1 MAIKATICKAGI
13 QVADMDRGYYEALNL
28 TIARHPSET
37 DERMMVR
44 ILAFV
49 LHASVGL
56 KFTEGISSKEDE
68 PDIWMK
74 DLAGDIDLWIEVGL
88 PDEKRIK
95 KACNR
100 ARQVYIYPYG
110 GRTAQA
116 WWKSI
121 AGRLS
126 KHKNLNV
133 IALPQEATTSLAKVA
148 ERNMTLQCTV
158 QDGQV
163 WMGDAE
169 NNILVEPELFCGD
182 LNREEGA
189 R

>member
-1 MAIKATICKAGI
+1 MAIKATIYKAGI
-13 QVADMDRGYYEALNL
+13 QVADMDRGYYEALSL

-44 ILAFV
+44 LLAFT
-49 LHASVGL
+49 LHASEGL
-56 KFTEGISSKEDE
+56 KFTEGISAKEDE
-68 PDIWMK
+68 PDIWLK
-74 DLAGDIDLWIEVGL
+74 DLTGDIEIWIDVGL

-100 ARQVYIYPYG
+100 SRQVYIYPYG

-116 WWKSI
+116 WWQPI

-133 IALPQEATTSLAKVA
+133 IALPQEATSSLAKMA
-148 ERNMTLQCTV
+148 ERTMTLQCTV

-163 WMGDAE
+163 WMSDEE
-169 NNILVEPELFCGD
+169 NNILIETELLCGD
-182 LNREEGA
+182 LNREKPF
-189 R
+189 

>member
-13 QVADMDRGYYEALNL
+13 HIADMDRGYYGDLSL

-44 ILAFV
+44 VLAFA
-49 LHASVGL
+49 LHAAEGL
-56 KFTEGISSKEDE
+56 KFTEGISAKDDE
-68 PDIWMK
+68 PDIWLK
-74 DLAGDIDLWIEVGL
+74 DLTGDIDLWIDVGL

-110 GRTAQA
+110 GRIVQS
-116 WWKSI
+116 WWQPM

-133 IALPQEATTSLAKVA
+133 IALPQESTKSMSKLAQ
-148 ERNMTLQCTV
+148 RSMTLQCTV
-158 QDGQV
+158 QDGQI
-163 WMGDAE
+163 WIGDSE
-169 NNILVEPELFCGD
+169 NNLLVEPEILYG
-182 LNREEGA
+182 GIS
-189 R
+189 